1 MKPGNDD
8 GGNCS
13 DCSSS
18 YDSSSSIRRK
28 RLRRNVKSV
37 RFGPLTIDE
46 FPIVLGESVVP
57 GSGAPIA
64 LGERPFHRIRIDLDR
79 FENAVRSDRR
89 RKFELRLDE
98 EERASMLLAEGYSI
112 QEVSDATW
120 EALQSRVGRMQ
131 SAKEHIISKQ
141 HSSISKALTTTTRA
155 IKKVMFGASLIGAV
169 RNQSVAST
177 A

>member
-28 RLRRNVKSV
+28 RLRRNVKNV

-131 SAKEHIISKQ
+131 SAKEHTLSKH
-141 HSSISKALTTTTRA
+141 HSTISKALSSTSRA
-155 IKKVMFGASLIGAV
+155 IRKAIRCQPNMRSFRSQTVV
-169 RNQSVAST
+169 
-177 A
+177 